1 MSAGVRGRWA
11 GCIVPH
17 PSLPPSPQPSLSPV
31 PPPLGRVKGSP
42 LPPTPPPSLR
52 PPPLL
57 LNTNTFH
64 LLSEYVLRVSRLPPR
79 ICGLRIGCGKN
90 GNSYI
95 CFSGRL
101 RLPADH
107 NPPSSHTQGARRQRK
122 HSSAE
127 IHKEPLCVSL
137 PMGPADHDTNPR
149 GSSATC
155 NCRHFGASQA

>member
-1 MSAGVRGRWA
+1 MTRAQDITHLVKLGSVELTQQTVSEQHRLHL
-11 GCIVPH
+11 H
-17 PSLPPSPQPSLSPV
+17 P
-31 PPPLGRVKGSP
+31 GSP
-42 LPPTPPPSLR
+42 WFFLFLC
-52 PPPLL
+52 PLL
-57 LNTNTFH
+57 IVTTILY
-64 LLSEYVLRVSRLPPR
+64 LLLLLPYFGHHHYYSTRIISTSCPC
-79 ICGLRIGCGKN
+79 ICGLRTGCGKN

-101 RLPADH
+101 RLHADH